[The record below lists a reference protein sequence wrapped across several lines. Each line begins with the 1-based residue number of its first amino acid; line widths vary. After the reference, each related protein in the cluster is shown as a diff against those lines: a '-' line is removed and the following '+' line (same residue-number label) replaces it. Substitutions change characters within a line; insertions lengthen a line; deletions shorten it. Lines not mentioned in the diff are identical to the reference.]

1 MSTTTERPAQH
12 HNLCARAILLA
23 LHEADRPLTT
33 NEVTAAIL
41 FGRASA
47 YKWLLALESE
57 GSVVREG
64 TRAEYRWRRKHD

>member
-1 MSTTTERPAQH
+1 MERPADH
-12 HNLCARAILLA
+12 HNLCARAILRA
-23 LHEADRPLTT
+23 LREADRPLTT

-41 FGRASA
+41 FGRAST

-64 TRAEYRWRRKHD
+64 RRAEYRWRARLES